1 MATTKR
7 FILSIDGG
15 GMRGLIPLRVLEALE
30 GRLAQA
36 GVDLPMHRLFDLMCG
51 SSTGGLIAAGLA
63 APRIETGQAGNPSHL
78 RGEAAATLGELRR
91 FFEEDARSLLTHSLG
106 KRLSRFVTNPLGV
119 FDERYD
125 SRPLEQLLKDR
136 FGWTSMQSAL
146 THLLLTGY
154 DIEHRRT
161 LLMGTVPTAA
171 GTRPDDYYIWQAT
184 RGALAAPSFL
194 EPARVDNLTLGRQE
208 TIIDGSIVHADPV
221 LVAYSA
227 ARQLG
232 WAPRD
237 IVILSLGVG
246 RAPDRAID
254 PAEAEN
260 WGAHG
265 WMLPSNGAPIWSI
278 LTSAQSEGIADAAAL
293 MFNEMNGPTYIRI
306 DGLVPAEAED
316 WDNARPG
323 NLLLLNGA
331 ADRIIRDH
339 TQVLDRLAAIIAAT
353 LAGDDTLCN
362 DPTEV
367 AAA

>member
-1 MATTKR
+1 MTSTKR

-15 GMRGLIPLRVLEALE
+15 GMRGLIPLRVLEALD
-30 GRLAQA
+30 GRLRQA
-36 GVDLPMHRLFDLMCG
+36 GVEVPMHRLFDLMCG

-63 APRIETGQAGNPSHL
+63 APKATGGH
-78 RGEAAATLGELRR
+78 GEVAASLGELRQ
-91 FFEEDARSLLTHSLG
+91 FFEEDARALFTHSLR
-106 KRLSRFVTNPLGV
+106 KRLSRFVTHPFGM

-125 SRPLEQLLKDR
+125 ARVLDQMLKDR

-146 THLLLTGY
+146 TNLVLTGY

-161 LLMGTVPTAA
+161 LLMGTAPGEADA
-171 GTRPDDYYIWQAT
+171 RADDYYIWQCV
-184 RGALAAPSFL
+184 RGAMSSPSFF
-194 EPARVDNLTLGRQE
+194 EPAHLDNLTLGRQE
-208 TIIDGSIVHADPV
+208 AIIDGSIVHADPV
-221 LVAYSA
+221 LVAYAA
-227 ARQLG
+227 ARRQG
-232 WAPRD
+232 WSPRD

-246 RAPDRAID
+246 HAPDRAIQ
-254 PAEAEN
+254 PAQAAD

-278 LTSAQSEGIADAAAL
+278 LTSAQSEGVADAAAL
-293 MFNEMNGPTYIRI
+293 LFNEMDGPTYIRI

-331 ADRIIRDH
+331 ADQIIRDH
-339 TQVLDRLAAIIAAT
+339 AQVLDRLALIMAT
-353 LAGDDTLCN
+353 ALTGEGSHQGSEDTRRS
-362 DPTEV
+362 

>member
-1 MATTKR
+1 MTSTKR

-30 GRLAQA
+30 GKLTQA
-36 GVDLPMHRLFDLMCG
+36 GVELPMYRLFDLMCG

-63 APRIETGQAGNPSHL
+63 APKATGGH
-78 RGEAAATLGELRR
+78 GEVAATLAELRR
-91 FFEEDARSLLTHSLG
+91 FFEEDARALFSHSLR
-106 KRLSRFVTNPLGV
+106 KRISRFVTHPFGV

-125 SRPLEQLLKDR
+125 ARLLEQMLKER

-146 THLLLTGY
+146 THLVLTGY

-161 LLMGTVPTAA
+161 LLMGTTPTVTGA
-171 GTRPDDYYIWQAT
+171 RPDDYYIWQGV
-184 RGALAAPSFL
+184 RGAMAAPSFF
-194 EPARVDNLTLGRQE
+194 EPARLDNLTLGRQE
-208 TIIDGSIVHADPV
+208 AIIDGSVVHADPV
-221 LVAYSA
+221 LVAYAA
-227 ARQLG
+227 ARRQG

-246 RAPDRAID
+246 HAPDRAIN
-254 PAEAEN
+254 PAQAEN

-265 WMLPSNGAPIWSI
+265 WMLPSNGAPVWSI
-278 LTSAQSEGIADAAAL
+278 LTSAQAEGVADAAQL
-293 MFNEMNGPTYIRI
+293 LFNEMDGPTYIRI
-306 DGLVPAEAED
+306 DGTVPAEAED

-331 ADRIIRDH
+331 ADLIIRDH
-339 TQVLDRLAAIIAAT
+339 AQVLDRLAAIIAAALHGDT
-353 LAGDDTLCN
+353 APQAGATCS
-362 DPTEV
+362 